1 GNPIR
6 IRSRILIDTNP
17 AVPSDFGLVVNG
29 YQDDFTASALN
40 PNWKARGPSPNI
52 YSLTNGA
59 LRVVSAAGDPNHL
72 VYEGP
77 YSSTTQEVLARI
89 RVLQFG
95 TGDPARAGIGTA
107 VNTNSQGINLHFR
120 DLNQNAG
127 GVSINGRHIR
137 LLDDN
142 RAWGPGFDFR
152 PVGTN
157 RWTTNTWYWLRLRHE
172 VNLGT
177 GQPDAFGKA
186 WLADGTTP
194 EPSDWQV
201 RWDIYP
207 AAAPR
212 TGFGLF
218 AGITGG
224 SINGI
229 SVFEVDYVLIKAE
242 GLPGI
247 NVESG
252 AFALL
257 GNRGGRGDL
266 QLLNTR
272 PVGAGNTVVLAD
284 ENEKQGLS
292 IIKIEDGIVVQ
303 FPASPGRAYKI
314 QASSDL
320 KTWTDI
326 GSATG
331 NAQGRGQFL
340 DPDST
345 YNEQRFYRTLSP

>member
-1 GNPIR
+1 
-6 IRSRILIDTNP
+6 
-17 AVPSDFGLVVNG
+17 
-29 YQDDFTASALN
+29 
-40 PNWKARGPSPNI
+40 
-52 YSLTNGA
+52 
-59 LRVVSAAGDPNHL
+59 
-72 VYEGP
+72 
-77 YSSTTQEVLARI
+77 VLE
-89 RVLQFG
+89 FG

-120 DLNQNAG
+120 DLNQDAG
-127 GVSINGRHIR
+127 GVAVNGRHVR

-157 RWTTNTWYWLRLRHE
+157 RWGTNVWYWLRLRHE
-172 VNLGT
+172 VNLGS
-177 GQPDAFGKA
+177 GQFDAFGKA
-186 WLADGTTP
+186 WLADGTAP

-201 RWDIYP
+201 RWDRYP
-207 AAAPR
+207 VAAPR
-212 TGFGLF
+212 TGAGLF

-247 NVESG
+247 NVESS

-257 GNRGGRGDL
+257 GSRRGGGDL
-266 QLLNTR
+266 QLLNLQPAR
-272 PVGAGNTVVLAD
+272 GDNTVVLAD
-284 ENEKQGLS
+284 EGRKDALT

-303 FPASPGRAYKI
+303 FPASPGRIYKI
-314 QASSDL
+314 QASNDL

-331 NAQGRGQFL
+331 SAQGRGQFL
-340 DPDST
+340 DPDSAN
-345 YNEQRFYRTLSP
+345 NEQRFYRTLSP